1 MIQRLS
7 SSEAKKH
14 LKNLKYW
21 SIVKNHLE
29 KEYEFEDFSQ
39 ALDFVNRVAIVAEKL
54 DHHPDIYLSYGKVK
68 IILYTH
74 SIKGLSEKDFNL
86 ATFVDKIK

>member
-7 SSEAKKH
+7 SSDAKKRFKL
-14 LKNLKYW
+14 LKNW
-21 SIVKNHLE
+21 SINKNHLE
-29 KEYEFEDFSQ
+29 KDYEFEDFNQ
-39 ALDFVNRVAIVAEKL
+39 ALNFVNRVAIIAERL